1 MNQYLN
7 FNISTDKEL
16 VFKNPSEIEN
26 IYFLHFSGN
35 LKPWTIEGSFNVFSE
50 YYHFYYR
57 SLYKPNY
64 HITSS
69 GD

>member
-35 LKPWTIEGSFNVFSE
+35 LKPWTIEDHLMFFLSIIIFTIEAFTNQ
-50 YYHFYYR
+50 
-57 SLYKPNY
+57 
-64 HITSS
+64 III
-69 GD
+69 